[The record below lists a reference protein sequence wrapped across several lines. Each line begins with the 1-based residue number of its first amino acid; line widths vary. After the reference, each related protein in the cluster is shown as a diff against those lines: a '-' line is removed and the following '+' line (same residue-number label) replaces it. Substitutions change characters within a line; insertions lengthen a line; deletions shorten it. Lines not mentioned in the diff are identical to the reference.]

1 MILKLLQNS
10 KKTINM
16 THFEESDYGF
26 FCDLEQDNYILYPK
40 QKIGITNLKT
50 IIEETHNSTSSN
62 KLNYDNFKNDI
73 LYKTGLRTILI
84 YIMISFSSVYL
95 TSKLFYKLNH

>member
-1 MILKLLQNS
+1 MILKLLDNS
-10 KKTINM
+10 KQNINM

-50 IIEETHNSTSSN
+50 ILEETQRSTSSN

-73 LYKTGLRTILI
+73 YKRDLRTILI
-84 YIMISFSSVYL
+84 YILISFSSVYL
-95 TSKLFYKLNH
+95 TSKLFYKLNP

>member
-1 MILKLLQNS
+1 MILKLLDNS
-10 KKTINM
+10 KQNINM

-50 IIEETHNSTSSN
+50 IIEETQRSISFD

-73 LYKTGLRTILI
+73 YNRDLRTILI
-84 YIMISFSSVYL
+84 YILISFSSVYL
-95 TSKLFYKLNH
+95 TSKLFYKLNP

>member
-1 MILKLLQNS
+1 
-10 KKTINM
+10 M

-40 QKIGITNLKT
+40 QKIGTTNLKT
-50 IIEETHNSTSSN
+50 IIEETQRSTSSN

-73 LYKTGLRTILI
+73 YNTDLRTILI
-84 YIMISFSSVYL
+84 YILISFSSVYL
-95 TSKLFYKLNH
+95 TSKLFYKLNP

>member
-1 MILKLLQNS
+1 MILKVLQS
-10 KKTINM
+10 PKKTNNM
-16 THFEESDYGF
+16 TPFEESDYGF
-26 FCDLEQDNYILYPK
+26 FCDLEQDNYLAYPK
-40 QKIGITNLKT
+40 QKIKTTNLRT

-73 LYKTGLRTILI
+73 YKTGLRTILI

-95 TSKLFYKLNH
+95 TSKLFYKLNP

>member
-1 MILKLLQNS
+1 MILKILQNS

-40 QKIGITNLKT
+40 QKIGTTNLKT
-50 IIEETHNSTSSN
+50 IIEETQRSTSSN

-73 LYKTGLRTILI
+73 YNTDLRTILI
-84 YIMISFSSVYL
+84 YILISFSSVYL
-95 TSKLFYKLNH
+95 TSKLFYKLNP